1 MIVIMP
7 YFLSWHPTK
16 SYHRVTIE
24 LFICC
29 LLGPISLCVVLLV
42 WSLIF
47 NGGPWFSKKLRYRQ
61 LQLEHGFNFILF
73 SLLLLNL
80 PQYTKLRGISPSI
93 VCLCLLVPY
102 KYKVLYGLKLI
113 DIYEFKRFQTTPS
126 IPNVCRIWL
135 LHQL

>member
-16 SYHRVTIE
+16 SYHRVTIK

-29 LLGPISLCVVLLV
+29 LLGPTSLWG
-42 WSLIF
+42 WSSCLIF
-47 NGGPWFSKKLRYRQ
+47 DLQRGPSSVKNWGIVNYNWSMVLTLFFFLYFYSTFPNIQNYEAFSR
-61 LQLEHGFNFILF
+61 
-73 SLLLLNL
+73 
-80 PQYTKLRGISPSI
+80 SI
-93 VCLCLLVPY
+93 DCLCLLVPY

-113 DIYEFKRFQTTPS
+113 GIYEFKIFQTTPS
-126 IPNVCRIWL
+126 LPNVCGIWL